1 MYSVR
6 QWLRFI
12 FVVVV
17 VIYVYQIEAEFVEK
31 SVLPALNGLD
41 ILKNNVLH
49 LLLFISILLCFNTTQ
64 HGLWESHSQS

>member
-1 MYSVR
+1 M
-6 QWLRFI
+6 RFI

-31 SVLPALNGLD
+31 SVIPALNGLD
-41 ILKNNVLH
+41 ILKSNVLH

-64 HGLWESHSQS
+64 LGLWESHSQS